1 MKFVY
6 EFQEILKLFLTNSRN
21 SIKPFGEFS
30 RTYALFDNI
39 NNIEFTSGFGLWIG
53 TDRLFCHLN

>member
-39 NNIEFTSGFGLWIG
+39 NNLEFTSGFGLSI
-53 TDRLFCHLN
+53 DRN